1 MGGAALQ
8 KTKIRITPDGE
19 VVGTEEIRQIT
30 VAKRNYKEE
39 EGVLRALR
47 RTKGTIVDLRELN
60 RDHFLRPDTA
70 ALFKLVGFAK
80 IDEL

>member
-1 MGGAALQ
+1 M
-8 KTKIRITPDGE
+8 
-19 VVGTEEIRQIT
+19 VGTEEIRQIT
-30 VAKRNYKEE
+30 VAKKNYKEGK
-39 EGVLRALR
+39 GVLRALR

-60 RDHFLRPDTA
+60 RDHFLRPDAA